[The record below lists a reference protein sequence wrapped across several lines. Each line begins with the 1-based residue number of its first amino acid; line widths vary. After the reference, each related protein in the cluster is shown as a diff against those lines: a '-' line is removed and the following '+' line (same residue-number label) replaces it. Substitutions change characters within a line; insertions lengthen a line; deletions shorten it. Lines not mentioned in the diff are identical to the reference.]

1 MRTPTGRIGGKPV
14 GYFTI
19 VAEDLNSGFPRT
31 NPASDKG
38 RDSNSGP
45 LKYTS
50 RSLTA
55 WPRCLEDM
63 MHLAGCGHFFILFR
77 LFVFLFSSVLL
88 FSKQVYSRVY

>member
-1 MRTPTGRIGGKPV
+1 M
-14 GYFTI
+14 
-19 VAEDLNSGFPRT
+19 AEDLNSGFPRT

-63 MHLAGCGHFFILFR
+63 MRLAGCGHSYIVSFVCFSFFIRAFILQTGLR
-77 LFVFLFSSVLL
+77 ESVLEHDKCSSAYAVL
-88 FSKQVYSRVY
+88 F